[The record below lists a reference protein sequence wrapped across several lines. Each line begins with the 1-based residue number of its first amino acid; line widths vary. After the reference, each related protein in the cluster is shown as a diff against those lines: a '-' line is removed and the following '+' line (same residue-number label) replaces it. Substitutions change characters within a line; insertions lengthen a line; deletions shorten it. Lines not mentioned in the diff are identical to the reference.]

1 MLVIRYP
8 PGRLNLQL
16 FNSVTFLPGF
26 VSFDEA
32 YQVLI
37 SYLILIYCNRRRIQ
51 KGAIVIPSIS
61 FDGFSGASPA
71 GKPRSERI

>member
-1 MLVIRYP
+1 MVIRYP
-8 PGRLNLQL
+8 PGRRNLQL

-26 VSFDEA
+26 VGFDEA

-51 KGAIVIPSIS
+51 KGAIVIPCIS
-61 FDGFSGASPA
+61 FEGSSGIPPA